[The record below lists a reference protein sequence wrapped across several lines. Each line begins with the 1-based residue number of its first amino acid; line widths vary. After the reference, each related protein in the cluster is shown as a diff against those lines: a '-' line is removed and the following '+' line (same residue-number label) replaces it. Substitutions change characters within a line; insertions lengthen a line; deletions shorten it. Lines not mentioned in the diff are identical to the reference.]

1 MTLINAIIH
10 IFCFMFKGLEVAAFG
25 VGKGGAVS
33 VHAVGQSPTPFTR
46 VFGPAIGKR
55 MTQVW
60 SEFKAKSNF
69 NKYIYIYIFFKISA
83 QFLCRCRR
91 SYRMFDIL
99 CSATRGKGRQV
110 SL

>member
-69 NKYIYIYIFFKISA
+69 NKYIYIYIYIF
-83 QFLCRCRR
+83 
-91 SYRMFDIL
+91 
-99 CSATRGKGRQV
+99 
-110 SL
+110 